1 MVAKLRLVFSIL
13 LVCLFFPL
21 GAQQGL
27 SWTQTAQTSVSTVK
41 SETRPARETT
51 FRLDPQSLN
60 RLVATPA
67 FSKGAISVSLPMPD
81 GNIRMLKLSPSQ
93 SMHPDL
99 MEKYP
104 AIRSFIAQDPQSG
117 TGVRLS
123 ISFRD
128 VQATYRTGEG
138 ELFFLQPEDRSA
150 GDYRLYNISD
160 PEGREPIE
168 CLTPETLAAVPMGL
182 ASRTPVTDRTRRT
195 FRLAVAAT
203 GEYTQYHGGTVAG
216 ALSAMNATVT
226 RINEVFNNDLGIQ
239 LQLIGT
245 TDQVIYTDA
254 LTDPYDNNLNSELQN
269 DLNANIGVA
278 NYDVGHLFHRDNDNG
293 NAGFIGGVCRD
304 NQKGSAFSSAQ
315 TPEGDTFDI
324 DLVAHELGHQFGA
337 NHTYSFASEGT
348 GVQAEPASGST
359 IMAYAGFAAGDNNI
373 QFTSDDYFHYYSIVQ
388 IRNFLQTVSCG
399 TTEAIAN
406 NPPALDALT
415 SYTVPSGTPF
425 FLEASATDPDGD
437 ALTYCWEQIDNGRVT
452 SSTFGPTRNT
462 GANFRSLSPTTG
474 GVRYFPRL
482 DRVRT
487 GELTLINPTTGD
499 AWETVSLVGR
509 SMNFA
514 VTVRDNEISGG
525 QVVAGTTAVDVIE
538 GTGPFR
544 FENLNSPG
552 SWTAGDRIE
561 LQWDVAGTDAA
572 PISASTVSVYASEDG
587 GLSFPYLVRSGLD
600 NTGSALIQVPAI
612 STSSLRFMI
621 RADDQIFFTV
631 NLADQA
637 VSVPDFAVELDELRV
652 GACGEVTVSIP
663 FTYTDY
669 SGSPAAVDFELEPV
683 SGLTLSINPVQTNS
697 ATQNGIIEITAQAG
711 ATAGTYPITFRAS
724 SGAYT
729 QETILD
735 FVLGQP
741 IALGPEPQSP
751 ANGEVLQTADIPLS
765 WQAIAGAVSYEAQV
779 STQPDFAADV
789 TDYTTFNTAVTATG
803 LTSNTDY
810 YWRVRAISSCGTGP
824 FSAVQQFRT
833 PGINCFNYSSTSVP
847 VTLPQTGTNLSTAQ
861 ITVPNDLP
869 VEDVR
874 VRVTASHT
882 WMSDLVIR
890 LVSPQGTIVTLIDQ
904 LCEDAD
910 DIDAVFDDAGQQ
922 PVCSTNPAVGGTIR
936 PTVPLSSFEGES
948 ALGIWTLE
956 VDDQFDQDGG
966 VLTAFELELCL
977 VGQPPDDDDADGVP
991 NDSDLC
997 PDTPNGQDVDATGCP
1012 VFLLPSDAF
1021 TITINSESCRDNND
1035 GSIVVSAN
1043 DTNLIYTAVLIGD
1056 GGTEQLAFSQEAEFA
1071 SLTAG
1076 AYELCI
1082 SATDGSNAYQQVCYR
1097 TVVDEPPLLSVSALQ
1112 SQDGNRLSLSLDGA
1126 AEYSI
1131 ELNGVE
1137 VQTTQEQYQLDLRPG
1152 LNIVTVKG
1160 ELACKGVYQQAF
1172 INGSAVYV
1180 APNPV
1185 ISSMQV
1191 FLPPSLDRFRMRV
1204 YGPSGTPVASR
1215 EYTGVNGSIEWNASQ
1230 LPPGIYILEVSS
1242 DGFRAITKFVKQ

>member
-1 MVAKLRLVFSIL
+1 MFAKLRLVFTIL
-13 LVCLFFPL
+13 ILALFFPL

-27 SWTQTAQTSVSTVK
+27 SWTQTAKPSVA
-41 SETRPARETT
+41 SETGSRRESS
-51 FRLDPQSLN
+51 FRLEAQSLDG
-60 RLVATPA
+60 LVATPA
-67 FSKGAISVSLPMPD
+67 FSEGSLSVSLPMPD
-81 GNIRMLKLSPSQ
+81 GRVQMLKLRPAG

-104 AIRSFIAQDPQSG
+104 SIRSFIAQDPQSG
-117 TGVRLS
+117 TRVRLS

-138 ELFFLQPEDRSA
+138 ELFFLQPEDRSE
-150 GDYRLYNISD
+150 GTYRLYNYSD
-160 PEGREPIE
+160 PEDREAIE
-168 CLTPETLAAVPMGL
+168 CLTPESLAAAPMGL

-203 GEYTQYHGGTVAG
+203 GEYTQYHGGTVSG

-226 RINEVFNNDLGIQ
+226 RINEVFNNDLGLQ

-254 LTDPYDNNLNSELQN
+254 LTDPYGNNLNSELQN
-269 DLNANIGVA
+269 DLNATIGVA

-315 TPEGDTFDI
+315 NPEGDTFDI

-359 IMAYAGFAAGDNNI
+359 IMAYAGFAAGDDNI
-373 QFTSDDYFHYYSIVQ
+373 QLTSDDYFHYYSIVQ

-406 NPPALDALT
+406 KPPTLGTLASHA
-415 SYTVPSGTPF
+415 VPVGTPF

-474 GVRYFPRL
+474 GVRYFPGL
-482 DRVRT
+482 ERVRA
-487 GELTLINPTTGD
+487 GELTLANPTTGD
-499 AWETVSLVGR
+499 AWETVSVVGR
-509 SMNFA
+509 SMSFA
-514 VTVRDNEISGG
+514 VTVRDNEISGA
-525 QVVAGTTAVDVIE
+525 QVAAETTSVEVIE

-544 FENLNSPG
+544 FENLDSPG

-587 GLSFPYLVRSGLD
+587 GLSYPYLVRSGLD

-621 RADDQIFFTV
+621 RADDHIFFAV
-631 NLADQA
+631 NLADQT
-637 VSVPDFAVELDELRV
+637 VNMPDFVAELDELRV
-652 GACGEVTVSIP
+652 GACGGETVSIP

-669 SGSPAAVDFELEPV
+669 TGSPALVSFELQPV
-683 SGLTLSINPVQTNS
+683 SGLTLSVDPVQTS
-697 ATQNGIIEITAQAG
+697 GSGQNGTIEITAQAG
-711 ATAGTYPITFRAS
+711 TAAGNYPITFQAS
-724 SGAYT
+724 SGGYT
-729 QETILD
+729 QQTTID

-741 IALGPEPQSP
+741 IAQGPEPQSP
-751 ANGEVLQTADIPLS
+751 ANGEVLETADIPLS
-765 WQAIAGAVSYEAQV
+765 WQDIAGASSYEVQV
-779 STQPDFAADV
+779 STEPDFSSAV

-803 LTSNTDY
+803 LASDTDY
-810 YWRVRAISSCGTGP
+810 YWRVRAISSCGSSP
-824 FSAVQQFRT
+824 FSAVRQFRT
-833 PGINCFNYSSTSVP
+833 PGINCFNYNSTSVP
-847 VTLPQTGTNLSTAQ
+847 VTLPQAGANLSTAQ

-948 ALGIWTLE
+948 ALGVWTLE

-1035 GSIVVSAN
+1035 GSIVVSAS
-1043 DTNLIYTAVLIGD
+1043 DTNLIYTAVLTGS
-1056 GGTEQLAFSQEAEFA
+1056 GGSEQLAFSQEAEFS

-1076 AYELCI
+1076 AYDLCI
-1082 SATDGSNAYQQVCYR
+1082 SATDGVNTYQQVCYQ
-1097 TVVDEPPLLSVSALQ
+1097 TVVEEPPLLSVSALQ

-1126 AEYSI
+1126 SEYTI
-1131 ELNGVE
+1131 ELNGATVS
-1137 VQTTQEQYQLDLRPG
+1137 TTQPQYQLDLRPG

-1160 ELACKGVYQQAF
+1160 ELECKGVYQQAF
-1172 INGSAVYV
+1172 INGAAVYM

-1185 ISSMQV
+1185 VSTARV
-1191 FLPPSLDRFRMRV
+1191 FVPPSLDRFRLRV
-1204 YGPSGTPVASR
+1204 YGPSGTQITSG
-1215 EYTGVNGSIEWNASQ
+1215 EYTGVSASIEWDASA
-1230 LPPGIYILEVSS
+1230 LSPGIYILEVMSE
-1242 DGFRAITKFVKQ
+1242 GFRATTKFVKQ